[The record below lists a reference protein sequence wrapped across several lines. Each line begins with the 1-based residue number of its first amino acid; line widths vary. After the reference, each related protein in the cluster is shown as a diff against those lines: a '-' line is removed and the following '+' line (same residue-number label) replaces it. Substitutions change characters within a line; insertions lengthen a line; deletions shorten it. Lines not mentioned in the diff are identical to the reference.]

1 MELTSD
7 IADFTRR
14 DLCLLGKTKPVL
26 LTGTTGP
33 AIIVIHE
40 ICGFTSSLARF
51 CRWMRDAGFRVYAP
65 ILFGAPDAG
74 NPEELPSAMRIVSLC
89 ISREFTILRANQS
102 SPVTDW
108 LRALARLAHEECGGP
123 GVGAIGMCL
132 TGGFALSM
140 ALDPVVLASVLAQP
154 GLPAFSPAALDIAP
168 ADLAR
173 VQERTRHGLALRGY
187 RFEGDTLCQASRFAT
202 LRAAFGTA
210 FTGTELPDS
219 AGNPAG
225 MKADGKP
232 PHSVFT
238 RDLIDAA
245 GPADTDRC
253 GRSDWFFQR
262 GFAATGSGGVSLCRA
277 RIRGPRLA
285 QQPRAGKAERDDDDR
300 AGQQGRDLAHV
311 LDAEPV
317 GDRADGLAH
326 EKEK

>member
-1 MELTSD
+1 MGCGSLSYGRQEAQQGARMDLTSD

-33 AIIVIHE
+33 AVVVIHE
-40 ICGFTSSLARF
+40 ICGFTASLARF

-65 ILFGAPDAG
+65 ILFGEPDAG
-74 NPEELPSAMRIVSLC
+74 NAEELPSAMRIVSLC

-108 LRALARLAHEECGGP
+108 LRTLARLAHEECGGP

-154 GLPAFSPAALDIAP
+154 GLPALSPAALDIAP

-202 LRAAFGTA
+202 LRAAFGAA
-210 FTGTELPDS
+210 FTGSELPDS

-245 GPADTDRC
+245 GQPTRAAVDEVI
-253 GRSDWFFQR
+253 GFFR
-262 GFAATGSGGVSLCRA
+262 GAL
-277 RIRGPRLA
+277 
-285 QQPRAGKAERDDDDR
+285 QQPS
-300 AGQQGRDLAHV
+300 
-311 LDAEPV
+311 PV
-317 GDRADGLAH
+317 A
-326 EKEK
+326 